1 MSAAVKLALG
11 ETQLVAETRSF
22 LENNG
27 VYLDAFNAVSSLHAA
42 FHIYGTKLLMF
53 FNHLYITGVKKKIKN
68 VYTNKEFTCQH

>member
-42 FHIYGTKLLMF
+42 FHIYGTK
-53 FNHLYITGVKKKIKN
+53 
-68 VYTNKEFTCQH
+68 